1 MHFCIKLNNIRDC
14 NFHSLVIFRIFALSA
29 VTISLFA
36 HGDKY
41 FGEIAN
47 FTMVFDYVKV

>member
-1 MHFCIKLNNIRDC
+1 MAF
-14 NFHSLVIFRIFALSA
+14 VIARYVFPEFVQCSPVA
-29 VTISLFA
+29 ISLLA

-47 FTMVFDYVKV
+47 FTMAFDYVRRNVSSR